1 MPAKAGIQWPLSL
14 VNAHHRGYWVGGFKP
29 GDDKPVVGSY
39 TEPSI
44 QRGTAVLDV
53 KWIRDNRDAF
63 IKGLTDRG
71 FEASARATLNR
82 ILNLDEQRRSAIQK
96 LQDAQARRNA
106 ASKEI
111 GKAKASKD
119 EKSAQRLMDE
129 VAALKGTI
137 QEGEAEEK
145 RLDDEL
151 RNLLAAIPNNPAPD
165 VPIGPDADA
174 NVVLRKFGEPKK
186 FPFQPKQHF
195 EIGEALGLMDFE
207 TAAKLSGARFV
218 VLKGPLAR
226 LERAL
231 AQFMSS
237 AIQASIETIRRRV
250 DAFGTTE
257 PSIQREGRNRV
268 LVQVPGISDVERLK
282 TLIGETGK
290 LEFKLVDPSAN
301 AEQIAQSKVV
311 PPGDE
316 LLYGNPPSGAPKG
329 TPQIPYVLRNQVLVT
344 GQNLVDAQ
352 PSFDQR
358 TGEPVVTF
366 RFDAAGATRFGK
378 VTQENVGLPFAII
391 LDNKVISAPVIRE
404 PILGGTGQISGHFTV
419 QEAND
424 LAVLLRSGALPAKLT
439 VIEERTVG
447 ASLGA
452 DSIESGKKA
461 ALMGLTLVM
470 IFMLAGYGLFGLFAN
485 VALLI
490 NIALIFAVLSL
501 MGATLTLPGIAGI
514 VLTIGIAVDANVLIN
529 ERIREE
535 IRAGK
540 SPFAAVDAGYSRAL
554 ITIIDSNVT
563 TLIAVLVLFWLGSGP
578 VRGFAVTLTVGVL
591 ASMFTAVTV
600 TRLMVAYWLRWTRP
614 QLIPI

>member
-1 MPAKAGIQWPLSL
+1 MLHFQRWKLILAAVVVIAGFLYALPNLFPKSFLEHVPAWLPHKQVNLGLDLQGGAHLLYQLDEKDMVEDWLNTIRGDMRETLRRARIGYSDLTLDVANRAASVKIRNPADMDKAEAELRKLAVP
-14 VNAHHRGYWVGGFKP
+14 VGGNVFGSIAGGNDLDVTR
-29 GDDKPVVGSY
+29 GDDDRITLTV
-39 TEPSI
+39 TEP
-44 QRGTAVLDV
+44 
-53 KWIRDNRDAF
+53 
-63 IKGLTDRG
+63 GLAHRMT
-71 FEASARATLNR
+71 
-82 ILNLDEQRRSAIQK
+82 
-96 LQDAQARRNA
+96 
-106 ASKEI
+106 
-111 GKAKASKD
+111 
-119 EKSAQRLMDE
+119 
-129 VAALKGTI
+129 
-137 QEGEAEEK
+137 
-145 RLDDEL
+145 
-151 RNLLAAIPNNPAPD
+151 
-165 VPIGPDADA
+165 
-174 NVVLRKFGEPKK
+174 
-186 FPFQPKQHF
+186 
-195 EIGEALGLMDFE
+195 
-207 TAAKLSGARFV
+207 
-218 VLKGPLAR
+218 
-226 LERAL
+226 
-231 AQFMSS
+231 S

-290 LEFKLVDPSAN
+290 LEFKMVDPAVDPLQ
-301 AEQIAQSKVV
+301 AATTKPG

-316 LLYGNPPSGAPKG
+316 LVYSHDTPPS
-329 TPQIPYVLRNQVLVT
+329 PYVLKEQVLVS
-344 GQNLVDAQ
+344 GENLVDAA
-352 PSFDQR
+352 PGFDSR

-366 RFDAAGATRFGK
+366 RFDAAGAKRFAK
-378 VTQENVGLPFAII
+378 VTQENVGLPFAIV
-391 LDNKVISAPVIRE
+391 LDSKVISAPVIRE
-404 PILGGTGQISGHFTV
+404 PILGGTGQISGNFTV
-419 QEAND
+419 QRAND

-461 ALMGLTLVM
+461 AIMGLLLVM
-470 IFMLAGYGLFGLFAN
+470 LFMVVGYGLFGMFAN
-485 VALLI
+485 LALI
-490 NIALIFAVLSL
+490 VNIALIFAVLSL

-540 SPFAAVDAGYSRAL
+540 SPYAAVDAGFSRAL

-578 VRGFAVTLTVGVL
+578 VRGFAVTLTVGIL

-600 TRLMVAYWLRWTRP
+600 TRLMVAYWLRWARP

>member
-1 MPAKAGIQWPLSL
+1 MLHFKKWKLILVFGIVIAGILFALPNLFPAATMARMPTWLPHKQ
-14 VNAHHRGYWVGGFKP
+14 VNLGLDLQGGAHLLYQLDEKEMIEDWLNTLRGDVRETLRRARSG
-29 GDDKPVVGSY
+29 Y
-39 TEPSI
+39 TDLT
-44 QRGTAVLDV
+44 QDV
-53 KWIRDNRDAF
+53 ASRSVSVKVRDAADQDKAYQELRKLAAPIGGNVF
-63 IKGLTDRG
+63 SGFSGYDMDVSTQGDGVVLTITDAGLTHRMG
-71 FEASARATLNR
+71 
-82 ILNLDEQRRSAIQK
+82 
-96 LQDAQARRNA
+96 
-106 ASKEI
+106 
-111 GKAKASKD
+111 
-119 EKSAQRLMDE
+119 
-129 VAALKGTI
+129 
-137 QEGEAEEK
+137 
-145 RLDDEL
+145 
-151 RNLLAAIPNNPAPD
+151 
-165 VPIGPDADA
+165 
-174 NVVLRKFGEPKK
+174 
-186 FPFQPKQHF
+186 
-195 EIGEALGLMDFE
+195 
-207 TAAKLSGARFV
+207 
-218 VLKGPLAR
+218 
-226 LERAL
+226 
-231 AQFMSS
+231 S

-257 PSIQREGRNRV
+257 PSIQREGRSRV

-301 AEQIAQSKVV
+301 AAQIAESKIV

-316 LLYGNPPSGAPKG
+316 LAYSNDTPP
-329 TPQIPYVLRNQVLVT
+329 IPYVLKNVAMVS
-344 GQNLVDAQ
+344 GANLVDAQ
-352 PSFDQR
+352 PGFDQR

-366 RFDAAGATRFGK
+366 RFDAVGAKRFGK
-378 VTQENVGLPFAII
+378 VTQDNVGLPFAIV

-404 PILGGTGQISGHFTV
+404 PILGGTGQISGNFTV
-419 QEAND
+419 QRAND

-452 DSIESGKKA
+452 DSIASGKKA
-461 ALMGLTLVM
+461 ALMGLALVM

-485 VALLI
+485 IALII

-535 IRAGK
+535 IRSGK

-554 ITIIDSNVT
+554 VTIIDSNVT

-578 VRGFAVTLTVGVL
+578 VRGFAVTLTVGIL

-600 TRLMVAYWLRWTRP
+600 TRLMVAFWLRWTRP

>member
-1 MPAKAGIQWPLSL
+1 MLHFQTWKLVLVLGIVIAGILYALPNVFPRATIDRVPSWLPHKQVNLGLDLQGGAHLLYQLDEKEMTDDWLSTI
-14 VNAHHRGYWVGGFKP
+14 RGDVRETLRRARIGYTGLSQDVTARSVSVKIRDAAELDKTYQELRKLAAPVGGNVFS
-29 GDDKPVVGSY
+29 GFSGYD
-39 TEPSI
+39 
-44 QRGTAVLDV
+44 LDV
-53 KWIRDNRDAF
+53 
-63 IKGLTDRG
+63 
-71 FEASARATLNR
+71 AT
-82 ILNLDEQRRSAIQK
+82 
-96 LQDAQARRNA
+96 
-106 ASKEI
+106 
-111 GKAKASKD
+111 KD
-119 EKSAQRLMDE
+119 D
-129 VAALKGTI
+129 T
-137 QEGEAEEK
+137 
-145 RLDDEL
+145 
-151 RNLLAAIPNNPAPD
+151 
-165 VPIGPDADA
+165 
-174 NVVLRKFGEPKK
+174 VVLTVTD
-186 FPFQPKQHF
+186 
-195 EIGEALGLMDFE
+195 AGL
-207 TAAKLSGARFV
+207 AHR
-218 VLKGPLAR
+218 
-226 LERAL
+226 
-231 AQFMSS
+231 MSS

-257 PSIQREGRNRV
+257 PSIQREGRSRV

-301 AEQIAQSKVV
+301 PEQIAQSKVV

-316 LLYGNPPSGAPKG
+316 LLYGNPPSGAPQG
-329 TPQIPYVLRNQVLVT
+329 SPQIPYVLKNQVLVT

-378 VTQENVGLPFAII
+378 VTSENVGLPFAII

-404 PILGGTGQISGHFTV
+404 PILGGTGQISGHFSV

-452 DSIESGKKA
+452 DSIEAGKKA
-461 ALMGLTLVM
+461 ALMGLALVM

-485 VALLI
+485 LALII

-535 IRAGK
+535 IRTGK

-578 VRGFAVTLTVGVL
+578 VRGFAVTLTVGVI

>member
-1 MPAKAGIQWPLSL
+1 MLHFQTWKLVLVLGIVIAGILYALPNVFPRATIDRVPSWLPHKQVNLGLDLQGGAHLLYQLDEKEMTDDWLSTI
-14 VNAHHRGYWVGGFKP
+14 RGDVRETLRRARIGYTGLSQDVTARSVWVKIRDAAELDKAYQELRKLAAPVGGNVFS
-29 GDDKPVVGSY
+29 GFSGYD
-39 TEPSI
+39 
-44 QRGTAVLDV
+44 LDV
-53 KWIRDNRDAF
+53 
-63 IKGLTDRG
+63 
-71 FEASARATLNR
+71 AT
-82 ILNLDEQRRSAIQK
+82 
-96 LQDAQARRNA
+96 
-106 ASKEI
+106 
-111 GKAKASKD
+111 KD
-119 EKSAQRLMDE
+119 D
-129 VAALKGTI
+129 T
-137 QEGEAEEK
+137 
-145 RLDDEL
+145 
-151 RNLLAAIPNNPAPD
+151 
-165 VPIGPDADA
+165 
-174 NVVLRKFGEPKK
+174 VVLTVTD
-186 FPFQPKQHF
+186 
-195 EIGEALGLMDFE
+195 AGL
-207 TAAKLSGARFV
+207 AHR
-218 VLKGPLAR
+218 
-226 LERAL
+226 
-231 AQFMSS
+231 MSS

-257 PSIQREGRNRV
+257 PSIQREGRSRV

-301 AEQIAQSKVV
+301 PEQIAQSKVV

-316 LLYGNPPSGAPKG
+316 LLYGNPPSGAPQG
-329 TPQIPYVLRNQVLVT
+329 SPQIPYVLKNQVLVT

-352 PSFDQR
+352 PSFDQH

-378 VTQENVGLPFAII
+378 VTSENVGLPFAII

-404 PILGGTGQISGHFTV
+404 PILGGTGQISGHFSV

-452 DSIESGKKA
+452 DSIEAGKKA
-461 ALMGLTLVM
+461 ALMGLALVM

-485 VALLI
+485 LALII

-535 IRAGK
+535 IRTGK

-578 VRGFAVTLTVGVL
+578 VRGFAVTLTVGVI